1 MVGDFNP
8 LCELL
13 RMFLALSSHFLT
25 PSNRFSPTLIFAHPE
40 SSDKCQSQ
48 SISLR
53 TIYNTVVHSALPS
66 KYSPIRIE
74 GMGIH

>member
-25 PSNRFSPTLIFAHPE
+25 PSYQFSPTFIFALRE
-40 SSDKCQSQ
+40 SFDKIQSP
-48 SISLR
+48 SIPPR

-66 KYSPIRIE
+66 KNSPIMIE
-74 GMGIH
+74 GMYIR